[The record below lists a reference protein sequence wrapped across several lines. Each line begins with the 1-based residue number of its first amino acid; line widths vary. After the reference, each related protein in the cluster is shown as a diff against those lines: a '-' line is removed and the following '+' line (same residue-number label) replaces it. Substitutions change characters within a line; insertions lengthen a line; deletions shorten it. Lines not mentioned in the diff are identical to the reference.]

1 MGKGG
6 GDVTTTSTSASNL
19 PPWLNAAQANLT
31 GAGFNMNAPFL
42 NTPLYQVA
50 GLNADQMKAMDLTR
64 QMGKTAF
71 TEARPSTSGV
81 NPINAAQVDG
91 RQIQEMMNPFLESVG
106 RSTLGNMRREYQ
118 NTDAMMA
125 GRAAAASPFGGSA
138 GAIAR
143 GQAARA
149 HGENTGAMVNQLMGQ
164 GYDRGTAAA
173 MANAQMRQQA
183 DMFNA
188 NLGLQQAQAESGLM
202 DAAQRRQLAAT
213 GAIGSTG
220 DMQQQQMQRGL
231 DVPWQTLQRLAAL
244 TPMSQFNTAGMSQT
258 TQPDNS
264 PSPFS
269 QLLGLAG
276 SIATAPA
283 SGGGSLIGSLF
294 GR

>member
-1 MGKGG
+1 MGG
-6 GDVTTTSTSASNL
+6 GGTQTSTQTQETAY
-19 PPWLNAAQANLT
+19 PPWTQDATQGLV
-31 GAGFNMNAPFL
+31 GAGFNMNSPFFQTPGFQIAPM
-42 NTPLYQVA
+42 TP
-50 GLNADQMKAMDLTR
+50 DQLRGMDMTR
-64 QMGKTAF
+64 QHAVEMQRSQMPQIQG
-71 TEARPSTSGV
+71 GG
-81 NPINAAQVDG
+81 PIQAHQVDG
-91 RQIQEMMNPFLESVG
+91 QQIHEMMNPYLDSVG
-106 RSTLGNMRREYQ
+106 KSTLGNMRREYQ

-143 GQAARA
+143 GQASRA
-149 HGENTGAMVNQLMGQ
+149 HGENTGAMINQLMGQ

-173 MANAQMRQQA
+173 MANAQMRQQTNQ
-183 DMFNA
+183 FNA
-188 NLGLQQAQAESGLM
+188 NLALQRGQAESGLM
-202 DAAQRRQLAAT
+202 DAEQRRQLAAT
-213 GAIGSTG
+213 GAIGSAG

-244 TPMSQFNTAGMSQT
+244 TPMNQFNQAGMSQT

-276 SIATAPA
+276 SIMTAPTT
-283 SGGGSLIGSLF
+283 GGGSLVGSLF

>member
-6 GDVTTTSTSASNL
+6 GEVTSTQTSANNM
-19 PPWLNAAQANLT
+19 PPWLTAAQQNLA
-31 GAGFNMNAPFL
+31 GAGFNMNAPFM

-50 GLNADQMKAMDLTR
+50 GLNADQMKGMDLTR
-64 QMGKTAF
+64 QMGKNAF
-71 TEARPSTSGV
+71 TTPRPSVSGAG
-81 NPINAAQVDG
+81 PIQAEQVDG
-91 RQIQEMMNPFLESVG
+91 QQIREMMNPFLDSVG
-106 RSTLGNMRREYQ
+106 KSTLGNMRREYQ

-143 GQAARA
+143 GQASRA
-149 HGENTGAMVNQLMGQ
+149 HGENTGAMINQLMGQ
-164 GYDRGTAAA
+164 GYDRATAAA
-173 MANAQMRQQA
+173 MANAQMRQQTNQ
-183 DMFNA
+183 FNA
-188 NLGLQQAQAESGLM
+188 NLALQRGQAESGLM
-202 DAAQRRQLAAT
+202 DAEQRRQLAAT
-213 GAIGSTG
+213 GAIGSAG

-244 TPMSQFNTAGMSQT
+244 TPMNQFNQAGMSQT

-276 SIATAPA
+276 SIMTAP
-283 SGGGSLIGSLF
+283 STGGGSLVGSLF